1 MPRIFLQIGKAHTKN
16 EIGFQ
21 LLAKEAN
28 AVLEFKYNPNIIY
41 DLVWIPTGFYHSSQI
56 PNAKKLLYGPHNFV
70 FPTEPWILDIPFENS
85 TYTCLSQWVKEL
97 YDNFK
102 PLCMPVKILPFPVD
116 VERFVSN
123 NSDKT
128 IDCFIYFKGREK
140 KFKQFVEQYLQ
151 EKNISFV
158 NIEYGKYNEEEYID
172 ILNKV
177 KFGIWIGC
185 HESQGFALEE
195 ALSMNIPLLVLNVKT
210 LHDEVNHEVIHSYLE
225 YKDKYNLKATSCSY
239 WDERC
244 GEIIYELSEL
254 EYGLEKI
261 KNGKFRPRDFIV
273 ETLSPKVC
281 YERLRTT
288 INL

>member
-1 MPRIFLQIGKAHTKN
+1 MSRIFLQLGKAHIKN
-16 EIGFQ
+16 DIGFQ

-28 AVLEFKYNPNIIY
+28 ALLEFEYNPTIIY

-70 FPTEPWILDIPFENS
+70 FPTEPWTLDISFENS
-85 TYTCLSQWVKEL
+85 TYTCLSPWVKEL
-97 YDNFK
+97 YSNFK
-102 PLCMPVKILPFPVD
+102 PICMPVESIPFPVD
-116 VERFVSN
+116 IEKFKPN

-140 KFKQFVEQYLQ
+140 IIQQYVQQYL
-151 EKNISFV
+151 EENNISFV
-158 NIEYGKYNEEEYID
+158 NIEYGSYKEEDFIE
-172 ILNKV
+172 ILKKV
-177 KFGIWIGC
+177 KFGIWVGC

-195 ALSMNIPLLVLNVKT
+195 ALSMNIPLLVYNVKT
-210 LHDEVNHEVIHSYLE
+210 VHDEVNHEGIHSYLE

-254 EYGLEKI
+254 EDGLEKI
-261 KNGKFRPRDFIV
+261 KNNSYKPREFIV

-281 YERLRTT
+281 YERLRTI

>member
-1 MPRIFLQIGKAHTKN
+1 MRFLQIGKAHTKN

-21 LLAKEAN
+21 LLAKVAN
-28 AVLEFKYNPNIIY
+28 AIIDKEYNPNVTY
-41 DLVWIPTGFYHSSQI
+41 DLVWIPVGFYHSSQI
-56 PNAKKLLYGPHNFV
+56 SNAKKLLYGPHNFV
-70 FPTEPWILDIPFENS
+70 FPSEPWTLDISFENS
-85 TYTCLSQWVKEL
+85 IYTCLSPWVKEL
-97 YDNFK
+97 YSNFK
-102 PLCMPVKILPFPVD
+102 PLCMPVKVLPFPVD

-123 NSDKT
+123 NSEKT
-128 IDCFIYFKGREK
+128 IECFIYFKGREK
-140 KFKQFVEQYLQ
+140 KIQQYFQQYLQ

-158 NIEYGKYNEEEYID
+158 NIEYGKYKEEEYID

-195 ALSMNIPLLVLNVKT
+195 ALSMNVPLLVYNVKSI
-210 LHDEVNHEVIHSYLE
+210 HDEVNHEGIHSYLE

-244 GEIIYELSEL
+244 GEVIYEFSEI
-254 EYGLEKI
+254 ENGLEKI
-261 KNGKFRPRDFIV
+261 QNGKFRPRDFIV